1 MTNENLSLEQVQ
13 GRVAIRDIL
22 GFLVC
27 SIGGLALGVK
37 VGIAIQQS
45 LDPLLFGIAGW
56 AAGAFFWRLVGKY
69 IFRSSPKFTIPAQS
83 ASTGMFFF
91 FAGGIAGD
99 YVSRQVGLDV
109 LVGWALC
116 AVIGFVVGAF
126 LGAFYARRGN
136 MKEDERPESK

>member
-1 MTNENLSLEQVQ
+1 MTNKYLSLEQVQ

-27 SIGGLALGVK
+27 AIGGLVLGIK
-37 VGIAIQQS
+37 IGITTQHS
-45 LDPLLFGIAGW
+45 LWPILFGVAGW

-99 YVSRQVGLDV
+99 YVSRQVGLPV
-109 LVGWALC
+109 LIGVALC
-116 AVIGFVVGAF
+116 AVIGFVVGGF
-126 LGAFYARRGN
+126 LGAFSARRGN